1 MSHSDAK
8 PLHELENAQLTGTIY
23 SGLTATTRDGKPA
36 RLAIIDEDGN
46 IIEAGFAVARE
57 AWRIAL
63 AVHTNFLR
71 GHGHLTVHSTPP
83 GLPAPHKAAA

>member
-1 MSHSDAK
+1 MTSPTLNHS
-8 PLHELENAQLTGTIY
+8 QLVGTIH

-46 IIEAGFAVARE
+46 VIDSGIAVARE
-57 AWRIAL
+57 AWKVAL

-71 GHGHLTVHSTPP
+71 GSGHLVVHSTPP
-83 GLPAPHKAAA
+83 GLPTHHQAAA

>member
-1 MSHSDAK
+1 MK
-8 PLHELENAQLTGTIY
+8 TTQPEELKNAQLAGTIY
-23 SGLTATTRDGKPA
+23 GGLTATTKDGKPA

-46 IIEAGFAVARE
+46 VIDAGIAVARE

-63 AVHTNFLR
+63 TVHINFLR